1 MKGPRV
7 SVQLPVRARLRA
19 LAAELRFV
27 EGRDFVAI
35 A

>member
-1 MKGPRV
+1 V
-7 SVQLPVRARLRA
+7 SGSEGRARLRA
-19 LAAELRFV
+19 LAAELEFV